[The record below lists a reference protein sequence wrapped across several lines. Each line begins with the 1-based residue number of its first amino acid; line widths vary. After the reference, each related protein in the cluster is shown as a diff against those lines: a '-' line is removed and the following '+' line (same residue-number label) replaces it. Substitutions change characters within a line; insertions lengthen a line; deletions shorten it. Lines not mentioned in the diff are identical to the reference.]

1 MLAQTDIPV
10 LLVAVFQFYI
20 FKVNIPQDAFIKVPQ
35 RKGFVLHN
43 LKTFLFFP
51 SKKKVLKQILA
62 TELI

>member
-20 FKVNIPQDAFIKVPQ
+20 FKEPQ